1 MQALAVAALE
11 ETDYK
16 TQSMLQEIA
25 KVVRSFSEMPPP
37 LARKLSDSQI

>member
-1 MQALAVAALE
+1 MQALAIAALE

-25 KVVRSFSEMPPP
+25 KVVSFSEMPPP